1 MDCLTYSQ
9 RPAKDWYI
17 LPAHTHNDNMC
28 IIYKI
33 CIKYTMTT
41 VSDRWRTEEEIT
53 LEYIIISIIANYCYY
68 YSNGTHVGV
77 LLRPR
82 RLNGTFNR
90 RTNSRPQ
97 HARSRR
103 RAQSADDGPASGRV
117 SLARETGERL
127 FFSRTR
133 SLLPS
138 RLTGNRS
145 VSVRFLS

>member
-1 MDCLTYSQ
+1 
-9 RPAKDWYI
+9 
-17 LPAHTHNDNMC
+17 MC
-28 IIYKI
+28 RIYKI

-41 VSDRWRTEEEIT
+41 ASDRWRTEEIT

-82 RLNGTFNR
+82 QAHLTDEPTFVR
-90 RTNSRPQ
+90 STHGAVAALRAPTTGQRP
-97 HARSRR
+97 
-103 RAQSADDGPASGRV
+103 GRV

-127 FFSRTR
+127 IFSRTR

-145 VSVRFLS
+145 VSVRKILLIFFFFS